1 MFYLFMVDKG
11 EIIDEPKSYSL
22 VMLVGSGARLTC
34 LLGILQVMGLATLG
48 TLPNLSE
55 PRLPRAYRG
64 DNNSVFFRIR

>member
-22 VMLVGSGARLTC
+22 VMLVGSGARMTC
-34 LLGILQVMGLATLG
+34 LLVLQVMGLATLG

>member
-11 EIIDEPKSYSL
+11 EIIDKPKSYSL

-48 TLPNLSE
+48 TLPNLSC
-55 PRLPRAYRG
+55 
-64 DNNSVFFRIR
+64 I